1 MRNADQAARADR
13 PVGTVTFLL
22 TDVEGSTRLWEES
35 PEPLR
40 LALGARDRILRTVI
54 EELGGYVFSTAG
66 DSFSAAFWT
75 PGDAVAAAVEAQRRL
90 GAEQWPEPAEV
101 RVRMGIET
109 GTADE
114 REGHY
119 VGPAV
124 NRAAHLM
131 AAAHGGQIVVSQAA
145 EELMRDRAPEGVTFV
160 DLGEHELAGLARRER
175 LFQVCGPGLAL
186 GFPPLRTLA
195 HLAGNLPSAATS
207 FVGHGEEL
215 RRLAADV
222 PLRRLITLTGVG
234 GVGKTRLALEAGG
247 MVADKFPDGVWL
259 CELAPVAE
267 PAAVAHA
274 VATTLSIRTQAGLS
288 LVDSVVDALRG
299 RRLLVILDNC
309 EHLLDAAAELVG
321 RVTESCPTVTV
332 LATSREPLGV
342 AGERVWVVPSLSAAT
357 EGVRLFCDRAE
368 AAHASFSPSEGDLAV
383 IAEICERLDGIP
395 LAIELAAARVRFM
408 TAADLAERLHDR
420 FRLLRGGRRGLER
433 HHTLAAT
440 VQWSYRL
447 LPEAERVLFDR
458 LSVFAGGF
466 TLPAAEAV
474 CADDRVDRLDVA
486 GDLAALVDKSMVVA
500 DRAGNHARYRLL
512 ETLRQF
518 GEERLD
524 ETAQA
529 GELRDRHL
537 RYYVGVAHEARRH
550 YEGRAQAAGAATFR
564 SEWANIRAAIQWA
577 ITQDDRATATGLLD
591 ALLPLRLSGGAVRAR
606 RLGQPSAD
614 RAARDADRVRHRRG
628 VRRNARRLRPRAQPD
643 RNGPRRGEITNR
655 AGDMGVLD
663 QRRGRPLV
671 PRTPRGSVGRME
683 NPAPDHRSCSGAVQS
698 LRDRRLQHGHGC
710 HRRRSRLGGGTPGP
724 QPTARRTTRQPR
736 VGRRRRLRHGR
747 RCTSGR
753 SLRISAATTTSG
765 PSPLPS
771 AAATSSCKASC
782 RCPRRS
788 WP

>member
-1 MRNADQAARADR
+1 M
-13 PVGTVTFLL
+13 
-22 TDVEGSTRLWEES
+22 
-35 PEPLR
+35 
-40 LALGARDRILRTVI
+40 
-54 EELGGYVFSTAG
+54 
-66 DSFSAAFWT
+66 
-75 PGDAVAAAVEAQRRL
+75 
-90 GAEQWPEPAEV
+90 
-101 RVRMGIET
+101 
-109 GTADE
+109 
-114 REGHY
+114 
-119 VGPAV
+119 
-124 NRAAHLM
+124 
-131 AAAHGGQIVVSQAA
+131 
-145 EELMRDRAPEGVTFV
+145 
-160 DLGEHELAGLARRER
+160 
-175 LFQVCGPGLAL
+175 
-186 GFPPLRTLA
+186 
-195 HLAGNLPSAATS
+195 PSAATS

-215 RRLAADV
+215 RRLAADL

-247 MVADKFPDGVWL
+247 MVADEFPDGVWL

-447 LPEAERVLFDR
+447 LAEAERVLFDR

-466 TLPAAEAV
+466 TLAAAEAV

-591 ALLPLRLSGGAVRAR
+591 ALFLFAYLEERYE
-606 RLGQPSAD
+606 LGDWASQALTG
-614 RAARDADRVRHRRG
+614 AARDADRVRHRRG

-643 RNGPRRGEITNR
+643 RNGARRGEITNR

-663 QRRGRPLV
+663 ERRGAHWYLGRREEAWGAASSRDRMTDPTPHMSTLAGAIRIVRMHGFARQVPLILAMMVTGFLEGVGVASLFPILSILTEGQTALRRPHQSGYRAGPGRLACAGRPLG
-671 PRTPRGSVGRME
+671 PLCLLVGVTIWLKAAI
-683 NPAPDHRSCSGAVQS
+683 NLIVARS
-698 LRDRRLQHGHGC
+698 
-710 HRRRSRLGGGTPGP
+710 LG
-724 QPTARRTTRQPR
+724 R
-736 VGRRRRLRHGR
+736 VG
-747 RCTSGR
+747 
-753 SLRISAATTTSG
+753 ATIG
-765 PSPLPS
+765 QDIREP
-771 AAATSSCKASC
+771 AAAGPGQRQMVILHHPTG
-782 RCPRRS
+782 
-788 WP
+788 WPVRGRGNH